1 MKHLIKSCVII
12 LIALFT
18 FYNILY
24 AQKYSILIPDIVIKK
39 GDKSEN
45 VKFTFAIRE
54 ELANFTFFSVI
65 NRNNTQRLLAS
76 GNGNGI
82 GYMPDSETYLNKL
95 SDVIFNNDI
104 DFAFY
109 SELKMEG
116 NNGVIEVSLLNHEG
130 VLLQDKKN
138 ISMNDGQLEEQI
150 RHFVNTI
157 FKKINLGT
165 NDGNN
170 SYEYD
175 EMVFVPGGNA
185 VIGSNFG
192 EPFEAPERVEFI
204 PAFYIDKYEVT
215 NAQYKRFVDATKRD
229 APRNVVNPDYT
240 IWKNG
245 TYPEELANHPVVNV
259 TWYDAKAYCEWAGK
273 RLPTAQEWEK
283 AARGP
288 YGNVYPWGN
297 EFFQG
302 YANLYTKGVS
312 YKLQQ
317 TVPVGTYEKSK
328 SYYGAYDLAG
338 NVWEWTASR
347 PPDSKDVNDIRRVA
361 KGGGWGY
368 NGNKYTSRASY
379 GIFFTADYTSN
390 CLGFRCAK

>member
-1 MKHLIKSCVII
+1 MRKIFSFFL
-12 LIALFT
+12 LFFFSFST
-18 FYNILY
+18 VLH
-24 AQKYSILIPDIVIKK
+24 AQKYSILVPDVVQKNEENI
-39 GDKSEN
+39 DN
-45 VKFTFAIRE
+45 VKLTFAVRE
-54 ELANFTFFSVI
+54 EIANFTNFSVI
-65 NRNNTQRLLAS
+65 NRSNTLKLLSA

-82 GYMPDSETYLNKL
+82 NYMPDKETYINKL
-95 SDVIFNNDI
+95 SDLVLAKDI

-109 SELKMEG
+109 IELK
-116 NNGVIEVSLLNHEG
+116 H
-130 VLLQDKKN
+130 
-138 ISMNDGQLEEQI
+138 
-150 RHFVNTI
+150 R
-157 FKKINLGT
+157 
-165 NDGNN
+165 GNN
-170 SYEYD
+170 SVLEAAVINYEGILYQDSISITRNEKMEDKVREFVKTVFAKLSFGENGGNNTYEYD
-175 EMVFVPGGNA
+175 EMVFVPAGNA
-185 VIGSNFG
+185 IIGSNLG
-192 EPFEAPERVEFI
+192 EPFEAPERTVFVNS
-204 PAFYIDKYEVT
+204 FYIDKFEVT
-215 NAQYKRFVDATKRD
+215 NAQYKRFVDETKRE
-229 APRNVVNPDYT
+229 APKNVVNPDYT

-273 RLPTAQEWEK
+273 RLPTAIEWEK

-288 YGNVYPWGN
+288 YGNIYPWGN
-297 EFFQG
+297 EFFMG

-328 SYYGAYDLAG
+328 SYYGIYDLAG
-338 NVWEWTASR
+338 NVWEWTASV
-347 PPDSKDVNDIRRVA
+347 PPNSKDPADIRRVA